1 MNPTTCVTFNLFEAY
16 RFIDMKSKF
25 YHIGGMERNSLS
37 SRCSII
43 YHGDDDTNSFWQVSF
58 SVLRRDIKQYIII
71 NKSMI
76 VSYLRICQK

>member
-1 MNPTTCVTFNLFEAY
+1 
-16 RFIDMKSKF
+16 
-25 YHIGGMERNSLS
+25 MERNSLS